1 MSAKELLQEN
11 RSRGWTSV
19 SETAPAW
26 VRSQIIAFRAAA
38 LDGRE
43 YRMSPRQIQ
52 EAETRSALAQKAV
65 GFVKHLLR
73 PAASGKSY
81 EQQFIDAN
89 GYDPWL
95 LRMRAA
101 RQGAEIRAE
110 QRRLSEMRV
119 EEKIRRERIATLVE
133 QIHDAAEGAL

>member
-1 MSAKELLQEN
+1 MSSTKELLQEN

-43 YRMSPRQIQ
+43 FRMSTRQIQ

-65 GFVKHLLR
+65 GFVKHCFR
-73 PAASGKSY
+73 PADSGRSY
-81 EQQFIDAN
+81 EQEFVDAN

-95 LRMRAA
+95 MRMRAY
-101 RQGAEIRAE
+101 RLGLEI
-110 QRRLSEMRV
+110 
-119 EEKIRRERIATLVE
+119 
-133 QIHDAAEGAL
+133 

>member
-1 MSAKELLQEN
+1 MSTKELLQEN

-65 GFVKHLLR
+65 GFVRHICR
-73 PAASGKSY
+73 SNSGKSF
-81 EQQFIDAN
+81 EQQSFEST
-89 GYDPWL
+89 GFDPSL
-95 LRMRAA
+95 MRARA
-101 RQGAEIRAE
+101 YRQAAEIRRDSVYVDAE
-110 QRRLSEMRV
+110 KR
-119 EEKIRRERIATLVE
+119 RRERVARMVE
-133 QIHDAAEGAL
+133 RIHDVAGDL

>member
-1 MSAKELLQEN
+1 MSTKELLQEN

-65 GFVKHLLR
+65 GFVKHILR
-73 PAASGKSY
+73 SNSGKSF
-81 EQQFIDAN
+81 EQQIVESTGF
-89 GYDPWL
+89 DPSL
-95 LRMRAA
+95 MRARA
-101 RQGAEIRAE
+101 YRQAAEIRRDSVYVDAE
-110 QRRLSEMRV
+110 NR
-119 EEKIRRERIATLVE
+119 RRERVARMVE
-133 QIHDAAEGAL
+133 RIHDVAGDL

>member
-11 RSRGWTSV
+11 RSRGWTAV

-26 VRSQIIAFRAAA
+26 VRSQIVAFRAAA

-65 GFVKHLLR
+65 GFVKHILR
-73 PAASGKSY
+73 SNSGKSF
-81 EQQFIDAN
+81 EQQIVESTGF
-89 GYDPWL
+89 DPSL
-95 LRMRAA
+95 MRARA
-101 RQGAEIRAE
+101 YRQAAEIRRDSVYVDAE
-110 QRRLSEMRV
+110 NR
-119 EEKIRRERIATLVE
+119 RRERVARMVE
-133 QIHDAAEGAL
+133 RIHDVAGDL